1 MSRSH
6 TLALAFALLVTLACD
21 AAPAPAAAAAAEV
34 AIGEAA
40 PAFSLTDL
48 DGNTVSLADHRGEV
62 VVLEWINPN
71 CPVSDRHAREKTMTE
86 LVARH
91 GDVVWLAINSTSEES
106 GEFMPPAEHKKWN
119 GENGIEYTVLYDE
132 SGEIGR
138 AYGARTT
145 PHMYIVDEAGKLAY
159 DGAIDDDPPGRKD
172 KGERKNYVHAG
183 LTAQAAG
190 QAIAPATTKPYGC
203 SVKYSD

>member
-1 MSRSH
+1 MSRSL
-6 TLALAFALLVTLACD
+6 TLPPALALLVTLAC
-21 AAPAPAAAAAAEV
+21 AAPAPAAV
-34 AIGEAA
+34 AVGEAA

-71 CPVSDRHAREKTMTE
+71 CPVSDRHAREATMTE

-106 GEFMPPAEHKKWN
+106 GEFVPPAEHKEWAA
-119 GENGIEYTVLYDE
+119 GHGIEYTILYDE

-138 AYGARTT
+138 AYDARTT

-159 DGAIDDDPPGRKD
+159 NGAIDDDPPGRKG
-172 KGERKNYVHAG
+172 KAERKNYVHAG

-203 SVKYSD
+203 SVKY

>member
-1 MSRSH
+1 MSRPH
-6 TLALAFALLVTLACD
+6 TLALALALLVTLAC
-21 AAPAPAAAAAAEV
+21 AAPAPAAV

-71 CPVSDRHAREKTMTE
+71 CPVSDRHAREATMTE
-86 LVARH
+86 LVAQH
-91 GDVVWLAINSTSEES
+91 GDVVWLAINSTSKGS
-106 GEFMPPAEHKKWN
+106 GEFVPPAEHKEWAA
-119 GENGIEYTVLYDE
+119 EHGIEYTILYDE

-138 AYGARTT
+138 AYDARTT
-145 PHMYIVDEAGKLAY
+145 PHMYIVDEAGTLAY
-159 DGAIDDDPPGRKD
+159 NGAIDDDPPGRKA
-172 KGERKNYVHAG
+172 KAKRSNYVHAG

-203 SVKYSD
+203 SVKY